1 MTTNIHTF
9 AKNIDVKKVN
19 RKMFSRYG
27 NKYYKDLSLTKQ
39 RMYHMACVQKMTI
52 PTLTSILFYTG
63 DINFF
68 NNCMKDGIE
77 SDEALEVEMVD

>member
-52 PTLTSILFYTG
+52 PT
-63 DINFF
+63 
-68 NNCMKDGIE
+68 
-77 SDEALEVEMVD
+77 